1 MDVEGDDLS
10 YEYRP
15 SDAYFQKE
23 IELKKSLLIE
33 EFKQADINK
42 DNMLT
47 EHELLTFLD
56 KKVLH

>member
-1 MDVEGDDLS
+1 MDVENDELS

-23 IELKKSLLIE
+23 IELKKDLLTE
-33 EFKQADINK
+33 EFRHADINK
-42 DNMLT
+42 NDQLS

-56 KKVLH
+56 KKVT